1 MKSYHLT
8 KSIKT
13 SNIHLYNK
21 NGTIKK
27 YENIDEIIDEFYTFR
42 LESYVE
48 RKKFIQDKM
57 ESELELLSYK
67 VKFILAVIE
76 KDIKINNKTKDKIEE
91 KLVALE
97 FPKMLNGIINESG
110 NYNYLLGMNLW
121 SLTYEKVEELK
132 KQEEEKQ
139 TQLEILKNKKAEDI
153 WKDELE
159 ELLNKYEEWY
169 ELKNEINNEQVVV
182 KTQKKKATKKKK

>member
-1 MKSYHLT
+1 M
-8 KSIKT
+8 
-13 SNIHLYNK
+13 YNK

-76 KDIKINNKTKDKIEE
+76 KEIKINNKTKDKIEE
-91 KLVALE
+91 KLEALE
-97 FPKMLNGIINESG
+97 FPKMLNGIVNENG

-139 TQLEILKNKKAEDI
+139 TILEILKNKKVEDI
-153 WKDELE
+153 WKEELE
-159 ELLNKYEEWY
+159 ELLNKYEGWY

-182 KTQKKKATKKKK
+182 KTQKKKVQKKKK

>member
-1 MKSYHLT
+1 
-8 KSIKT
+8 
-13 SNIHLYNK
+13 
-21 NGTIKK
+21 
-27 YENIDEIIDEFYTFR
+27 
-42 LESYVE
+42 
-48 RKKFIQDKM
+48 
-57 ESELELLSYK
+57 
-67 VKFILAVIE
+67 
-76 KDIKINNKTKDKIEE
+76 
-91 KLVALE
+91 
-97 FPKMLNGIINESG
+97 MLNGIINESG

-139 TQLEILKNKKAEDI
+139 TQLEILKNKAEDI

-182 KTQKKKATKKKK
+182 KTQKKKSYERRKSNLNI